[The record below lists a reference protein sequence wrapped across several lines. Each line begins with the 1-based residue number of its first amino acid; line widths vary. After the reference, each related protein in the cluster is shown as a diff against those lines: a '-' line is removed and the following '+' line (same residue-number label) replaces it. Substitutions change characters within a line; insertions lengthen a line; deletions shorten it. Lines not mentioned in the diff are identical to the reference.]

1 MFNYIE
7 LLQEF
12 IKTDFKLRYKN
23 SVLGILWIILKP
35 LATFS
40 VIYTVWSNIMIM
52 DGNYKM
58 ELLLGIMLMSFF
70 NEGVLM
76 GLGSLLAK
84 SNVIL
89 KIKFPREVVVVSAVT
104 ISLIDFILN
113 MIVFGIF
120 CISTPVTVTGLSFL
134 LFLLAVFTMYILIMA
149 LSLFL
154 SVIFVKLKDIHNL
167 TEVMLQL
174 LFWATPIYY
183 KLEMLPENLQKYVL
197 LNPLT
202 TIVMS
207 ARKGMVTGDTVV
219 ASDFK
224 NLAIVTAICLVVL
237 LIGIRFFKK
246 RIPKLAEY
254 F

>member
-40 VIYTVWSNIMIM
+40 VIYTVWSNIMII
-52 DGNYKM
+52 DDNYKM
-58 ELLLGIMLMSFF
+58 ELLLGIMLMTFF

-113 MIVFGIF
+113 MVVFGIF

-207 ARKGMVTGDTVV
+207 ARKGIVTGDTVV
-219 ASDFK
+219 VSDFK

>member
-1 MFNYIE
+1 M
-7 LLQEF
+7 
-12 IKTDFKLRYKN
+12 
-23 SVLGILWIILKP
+23 II
-35 LATFS
+35 
-40 VIYTVWSNIMIM
+40 
-52 DGNYKM
+52 DDNYKM
-58 ELLLGIMLMSFF
+58 ELLLGIMLMTFF

-113 MIVFGIF
+113 MVVFGIF

-207 ARKGMVTGDTVV
+207 ARKGIVTGDTVV
-219 ASDFK
+219 VSDFK

>member
-40 VIYTVWSNIMIM
+40 VIYTVWSNIMPM
-52 DGNYKM
+52 DSNYKM

-113 MIVFGIF
+113 MVVFGIF

>member
-154 SVIFVKLKDIHNL
+154 SVIFIKLKDIHNL

>member
-1 MFNYIE
+1 
-7 LLQEF
+7 
-12 IKTDFKLRYKN
+12 
-23 SVLGILWIILKP
+23 
-35 LATFS
+35 
-40 VIYTVWSNIMIM
+40 
-52 DGNYKM
+52 
-58 ELLLGIMLMSFF
+58 
-70 NEGVLM
+70 
-76 GLGSLLAK
+76 
-84 SNVIL
+84 
-89 KIKFPREVVVVSAVT
+89 
-104 ISLIDFILN
+104 
-113 MIVFGIF
+113 
-120 CISTPVTVTGLSFL
+120 LSFL
-134 LFLLAVFTMYILIMA
+134 LFLLAVFTMYVLIMA

-154 SVIFVKLKDIHNL
+154 SVIFIKLKDIHNL

>member
-40 VIYTVWSNIMIM
+40 VIYTVWSNIMII
-52 DGNYKM
+52 DDNYKM
-58 ELLLGIMLMSFF
+58 ELLLGIMLMTFF

-167 TEVMLQL
+167 TEVILQL

-207 ARKGMVTGDTVV
+207 ARKGIVTGDTVV

-224 NLAIVTAICLVVL
+224 NLAIITAVCLVVL

>member
-113 MIVFGIF
+113 MVVFGIF

-154 SVIFVKLKDIHNL
+154 SVIFIKLKDIHNL

-224 NLAIVTAICLVVL
+224 NLAIVTVICLVVL

>member
-70 NEGVLM
+70 SEGVLM

-113 MIVFGIF
+113 MVVFGIF

-154 SVIFVKLKDIHNL
+154 SVLFVKLKDIHNL

-183 KLEMLPENLQKYVL
+183 KLEMLPENLQKYVR

-219 ASDFK
+219 VSDFK

>member
-134 LFLLAVFTMYILIMA
+134 LFLLAVFTMYVLIMA

-154 SVIFVKLKDIHNL
+154 SVIFIKLKDIHNL

>member
-40 VIYTVWSNIMIM
+40 VIYTVWSNIMII
-52 DGNYKM
+52 DDNYKM
-58 ELLLGIMLMSFF
+58 ELLLGIMLMTFF

-120 CISTPVTVTGLSFL
+120 CISTPVTVTGLSLL

>member
-40 VIYTVWSNIMIM
+40 VIYTVWSNIMPM
-52 DGNYKM
+52 DSNYKM

-224 NLAIVTAICLVVL
+224 DLAIVTAICLVVL
-237 LIGIRFFKK
+237 LIGVRFFKK

>member
-40 VIYTVWSNIMIM
+40 VIYTVWSNIMII
-52 DGNYKM
+52 DDNYKM
-58 ELLLGIMLMSFF
+58 ELLLGIMLMTFF

-120 CISTPVTVTGLSFL
+120 CISTPVTVTGLSLL

-167 TEVMLQL
+167 TEVILQL

-202 TIVMS
+202 AIVMS
-207 ARKGMVTGDTVV
+207 ARKGIVTGDTVV
-219 ASDFK
+219 VSDFK

>member
-154 SVIFVKLKDIHNL
+154 SVIFIKLKDIHNL

-224 NLAIVTAICLVVL
+224 NLAIVTAVCLVVL

>member
-40 VIYTVWSNIMIM
+40 VIYTVWSNIMII
-52 DGNYKM
+52 DDNYKM
-58 ELLLGIMLMSFF
+58 ELLLGIMLMTFF

-120 CISTPVTVTGLSFL
+120 CISTPVTVTGLSLL

-183 KLEMLPENLQKYVL
+183 KLEMLPENLQRYVL

-207 ARKGMVTGDTVV
+207 ARKGIVTGDTVV
-219 ASDFK
+219 VSDFK
-224 NLAIVTAICLVVL
+224 NLAVVTAICLVVL

>member
-40 VIYTVWSNIMIM
+40 VIYTVWSNIMII
-52 DGNYKM
+52 DDNYKM
-58 ELLLGIMLMSFF
+58 ELLLGIMLMTFF

-134 LFLLAVFTMYILIMA
+134 LFLLAVFTMYVLIMA

-154 SVIFVKLKDIHNL
+154 SVIFIKLKDIHNL

>member
-40 VIYTVWSNIMIM
+40 VIYTVWSNIMPM
-52 DGNYKM
+52 DSNYKM

-113 MIVFGIF
+113 MVVFGIF

-224 NLAIVTAICLVVL
+224 DLAIVTAICLVVL
-237 LIGIRFFKK
+237 LIGVRFFKK

>member
-40 VIYTVWSNIMIM
+40 VIYTVWSNIMII
-52 DGNYKM
+52 DDNYKM
-58 ELLLGIMLMSFF
+58 ELLLGIMLMTFF

-154 SVIFVKLKDIHNL
+154 SVIFIKLKDIHNL

>member
-40 VIYTVWSNIMIM
+40 VIYTVWSNIMII
-52 DGNYKM
+52 DDNYKM
-58 ELLLGIMLMSFF
+58 ELLLGIMLMTFF

>member
-40 VIYTVWSNIMIM
+40 VIYTVWSNIMPM
-52 DGNYKM
+52 DSNYKM
-58 ELLLGIMLMSFF
+58 ELLLGIMLMFFF

-113 MIVFGIF
+113 MVVFGIF

-224 NLAIVTAICLVVL
+224 DLAIVTAICLVVL
-237 LIGIRFFKK
+237 LIGVRFFKK

>member
-7 LLQEF
+7 LLEEF

-40 VIYTVWSNIMIM
+40 VIYTVWSNIMTM

>member
-40 VIYTVWSNIMIM
+40 VIYTVWSNIMTM

-89 KIKFPREVVVVSAVT
+89 KIKFPREVVVVSA
-104 ISLIDFILN
+104 
-113 MIVFGIF
+113 
-120 CISTPVTVTGLSFL
+120 VTVTGLSFL

-207 ARKGMVTGDTVV
+207 ARKGMVTGDIVV

-224 NLAIVTAICLVVL
+224 NLAIVTAVCLVVL

>member
-40 VIYTVWSNIMIM
+40 VIYTVWSNIMII
-52 DGNYKM
+52 DDNYKM
-58 ELLLGIMLMSFF
+58 ELLLGIMLMTFF

-113 MIVFGIF
+113 MVVFGIF

-224 NLAIVTAICLVVL
+224 DLAIVTAICLVVL
-237 LIGIRFFKK
+237 LIGVRFFKK

>member
-40 VIYTVWSNIMIM
+40 VIYTVWSNIMII
-52 DGNYKM
+52 DDNYKV
-58 ELLLGIMLMSFF
+58 ELLLGIMLMTFF

-154 SVIFVKLKDIHNL
+154 SVIFIKLKDIHNL

>member
-70 NEGVLM
+70 SEGVLM

-113 MIVFGIF
+113 MVVFAIF
-120 CISTPVTVTGLSFL
+120 CISTPVAVTGLSFL

-183 KLEMLPENLQKYVL
+183 KLEMLPENLQKYVR

-224 NLAIVTAICLVVL
+224 NLVIVMAICLVVL

>member
-113 MIVFGIF
+113 MVVFGIF

>member
-40 VIYTVWSNIMIM
+40 VIYTVWSNIMII
-52 DGNYKM
+52 DDNYKM
-58 ELLLGIMLMSFF
+58 ELLLGIMLMTFF

-167 TEVMLQL
+167 TEVILQL

>member
-40 VIYTVWSNIMIM
+40 VIYTVWSNIMII
-52 DGNYKM
+52 DDNYKM
-58 ELLLGIMLMSFF
+58 ELLLGIMLMTFF

-120 CISTPVTVTGLSFL
+120 CISTPVTVTGLSLL

-224 NLAIVTAICLVVL
+224 DLAIVTAICLVVL
-237 LIGIRFFKK
+237 LIGVRFFKK

>member
-134 LFLLAVFTMYILIMA
+134 LFLLAVFTMYVLIMA

-154 SVIFVKLKDIHNL
+154 SVIFIKLKDIHNL

-183 KLEMLPENLQKYVL
+183 KLEMLPENLQRYVL

-207 ARKGMVTGDTVV
+207 ARKGIVTGDTVV
-219 ASDFK
+219 VSDFK
-224 NLAIVTAICLVVL
+224 NLAVVTAICLVVL

>member
-113 MIVFGIF
+113 MVVFGIF

-154 SVIFVKLKDIHNL
+154 SVIFIKLKDIHNL

-207 ARKGMVTGDTVV
+207 ARKGIVTGDTVV

-224 NLAIVTAICLVVL
+224 NLAIITAVCLVVL

>member
-35 LATFS
+35 IATFS

-183 KLEMLPENLQKYVL
+183 KLEMLPKNLQKYVL

>member
-58 ELLLGIMLMSFF
+58 ELLLGIMLMTFF

-167 TEVMLQL
+167 TEVILQL

-183 KLEMLPENLQKYVL
+183 KLEMLPKNLQKYVL

>member
-40 VIYTVWSNIMIM
+40 VIYTVWSNIMTM
-52 DGNYKM
+52 DDNYKM

-154 SVIFVKLKDIHNL
+154 SVIFIKLKDIHNL

>member
-113 MIVFGIF
+113 MVVFGIF

-224 NLAIVTAICLVVL
+224 DLAIVTAICLVVL
-237 LIGIRFFKK
+237 LIGVRFFKK

>member
-207 ARKGMVTGDTVV
+207 ARKGMVTGDTDV

-224 NLAIVTAICLVVL
+224 DLAIVTAICLVVL
-237 LIGIRFFKK
+237 LIGVRFFKK

>member
-40 VIYTVWSNIMIM
+40 VIYTVWSNIMKM

-113 MIVFGIF
+113 MVVFGIF

-207 ARKGMVTGDTVV
+207 ARKGIVIGDTVV

-237 LIGIRFFKK
+237 LIGVRFFKK

>member
-154 SVIFVKLKDIHNL
+154 SVIFIKLKDIHNL
-167 TEVMLQL
+167 TEVILQL

>member
-40 VIYTVWSNIMIM
+40 VIYTVWSNIMII
-52 DGNYKM
+52 DDNYKM

-154 SVIFVKLKDIHNL
+154 SVIFIKLKDIHNL

>member
-1 MFNYIE
+1 
-7 LLQEF
+7 
-12 IKTDFKLRYKN
+12 
-23 SVLGILWIILKP
+23 
-35 LATFS
+35 
-40 VIYTVWSNIMIM
+40 
-52 DGNYKM
+52 
-58 ELLLGIMLMSFF
+58 
-70 NEGVLM
+70 VLM

-120 CISTPVTVTGLSFL
+120 CISTPVTVTGLSLL

-224 NLAIVTAICLVVL
+224 NLAIITAVCLVVL